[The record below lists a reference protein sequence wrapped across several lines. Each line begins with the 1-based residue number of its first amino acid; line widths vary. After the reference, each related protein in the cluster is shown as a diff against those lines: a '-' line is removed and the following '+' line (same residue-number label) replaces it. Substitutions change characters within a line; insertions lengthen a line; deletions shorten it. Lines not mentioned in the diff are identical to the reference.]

1 MAEENNG
8 ARQSASVTD
17 PASAPASGR
26 ITDEDIQ
33 ILKRKHAFL
42 AEFSDTFIRN
52 TSIGDL
58 MRIESTAMK
67 AKEIERSK
75 DSDDLLASNKANL
88 ATTFTEV
95 AAGRDNRW
103 SSLHEGRFLGGAGC
117 SAVKLWLAAKSS
129 WGSSHPPPI
138 GNYDMGALGLA
149 GYVSA
154 RGWAEIHNPASTKLS
169 IKLFNINNCA
179 RYMIQEFIIIFFPL
193 YIKRNLYLGQ
203 VPRRALTRTRRTSW
217 SWESSSWRSGPCAQP
232 CVT

>member
-1 MAEENNG
+1 
-8 ARQSASVTD
+8 
-17 PASAPASGR
+17 
-26 ITDEDIQ
+26 
-33 ILKRKHAFL
+33 
-42 AEFSDTFIRN
+42 
-52 TSIGDL
+52 
-58 MRIESTAMK
+58 MK
-67 AKEIERSK
+67 ADSWAAPDARRS
-75 DSDDLLASNKANL
+75 SC
-88 ATTFTEV
+88 
-95 AAGRDNRW
+95 GWRPNRHGDP
-103 SSLHEGRFLGGAGC
+103 LT
-117 SAVKLWLAAKSS
+117 
-129 WGSSHPPPI
+129 PPPI